1 MNKQEFMEMH
11 DEFAALVYSYELF
24 MKNGFLADCKY
35 NVTYFDELRKVREAE
50 AELNILTAAMRD
62 KGNKQITDI
71 LNAIDNAK
79 KNYAKELVATENKN
93 RYCKQL
99 TSILDRFDQSAFD
112 ASENNFRDFIF
123 KYHPVVCLN
132 AKKEAK
138 DVYEMLKKF
147 YFECNYLGFQE
158 YLENNK
164 QVFEADEITEDR
176 YVEASQ
182 VYFRFRQTIN
192 QSFINF
198 KDKYPYN
205 KKDLFKDEMTILS
218 EKDDLIIKGKQLN
231 EALKAARKDFKEAF
245 GFDFKLV
252 D

>member
-11 DEFAALVYSYELF
+11 DEFASLVYNYELF
-24 MKNGFLADCKY
+24 MKNGFLTDCKY
-35 NVTYFDELRKVREAE
+35 NVSFYDELRKVRNAE
-50 AELNILTAAMRD
+50 AELQVITSAMRD
-62 KGNKQITDI
+62 KGNKKIEEI
-71 LNAIDNAK
+71 LNSIDKAK
-79 KNYAKELVATENKN
+79 KAYAQELVSTENKN
-93 RYCKQL
+93 NYCKQL
-99 TSILDRFDQSAFD
+99 TSILDKFDQSAFD
-112 ASENNFRDFIF
+112 ASEKHFKDFIF

-132 AKKEAK
+132 AKKEAR

-158 YLENNK
+158 YLEINK
-164 QVFEADEITEDR
+164 AVFEVDEITEDR

-182 VYFRFRQTIN
+182 VYFKFRQTIN

-205 KKDLFKDEMTILS
+205 KKELFNDEMTVLS
-218 EKDDLIIKGKQLN
+218 ERDNLSIKAKQLN

-245 GFDFKLV
+245 GFELKLV